1 MKKKNKQENE
11 EQEEKPGTQVE
22 YHSMFF
28 RWGIGV
34 WTSGR
39 VWERGTRWTLT
50 LGDSDSSVIVRKGVV
65 ATASMS
71 EKGGGVFG
79 VNNSVSNSIDNV
91 VSESAISTIGIE
103 RCCQQLSTIINGT
116 QRSRKESTGVVI
128 VLYVGIRRS
137 SLQKLAIGPRR
148 K

>member
-1 MKKKNKQENE
+1 MRSKRN
-11 EQEEKPGTQVE
+11 PGPKLSTILCF
-22 YHSMFF
+22 SG
-28 RWGIGV
+28 WGIGV

-65 ATASMS
+65 ATASTS

-116 QRSRKESTGVVI
+116 RRSRKESTGVVI

-137 SLQKLAIGPRR
+137 SLQKLAIGPR
-148 K
+148 